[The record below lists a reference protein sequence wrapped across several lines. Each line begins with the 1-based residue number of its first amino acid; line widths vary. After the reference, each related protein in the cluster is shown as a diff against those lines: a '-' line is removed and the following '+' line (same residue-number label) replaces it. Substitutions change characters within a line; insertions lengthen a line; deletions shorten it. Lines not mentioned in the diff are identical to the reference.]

1 MSRVRQPDQYV
12 FTFGQDGVVTSVA
25 EVERSGRLDYET
37 IDRDESYRL
46 IDGLVVKTE
55 LDDGQSEWTVYADRD
70 GDGRW
75 IELAEGKGAPDL
87 SLFATPADGAP
98 PADPTAPPVKQVLDD
113 DAHVFQFDAAGGVV
127 AVYEVE
133 RNGRLEREDI
143 DRDETYTLVHG
154 LVVKTEVDDGQIE
167 QTTFADFDGDG
178 VWHAVILPQSAS
190 LWSGE
195 APAV

>member
-1 MSRVRQPDQYV
+1 MPRTSQPDQYV
-12 FTFGQDGVVTSVA
+12 FTFGAAGEVTSVA
-25 EVERSGRLDYET
+25 EIERNGRLDHET

-75 IELAEGKGAPDL
+75 IELAEGTGALDLGLFGGAPGG
-87 SLFATPADGAP
+87 AD
-98 PADPTAPPVKQVLDD
+98 TPVKQVLDD

-127 AVYEVE
+127 GVYEVE

-143 DRDETYTLVHG
+143 DRDESYALVNG
-154 LVVKTEVDDGQIE
+154 FVVKTEIDDGQIE
-167 QTTFADFDGDG
+167 QTTYADADGDG
-178 VWHAVILPQSAS
+178 VWHAVIAQQTTS
-190 LWSGE
+190 LWDGGTMM
-195 APAV
+195 